1 MTFTI
6 TTVYPDG
13 TTETRDATPEEVA
26 QREADTSNALYDL
39 SLVRA
44 QRNALLAR
52 SDWTQLAD
60 SPLSQELRDAWSQY
74 RQRLRDVPNNASTTE
89 EVIWPTAPEM

>member
-26 QREADTSNALYDL
+26 QREADIAE
-39 SLVRA
+39 A
-44 QRNALLAR
+44 AR
-52 SDWTQLAD
+52 LKA
-60 SPLSQELRDAWSQY
+60 EEDAWLAEQAAK
-74 RQRLRDVPNNASTTE
+74 RASAINKLTALGLTE
-89 EVIWPTAPEM
+89 EEAAAIIR